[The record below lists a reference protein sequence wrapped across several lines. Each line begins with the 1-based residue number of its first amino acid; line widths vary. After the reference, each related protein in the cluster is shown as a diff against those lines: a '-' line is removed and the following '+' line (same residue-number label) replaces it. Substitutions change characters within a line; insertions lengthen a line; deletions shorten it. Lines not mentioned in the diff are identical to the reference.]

1 MGKAKRSHK
10 NETENEGKLPRGVAK
25 NVGVCV
31 LVWVCVWLGC

>member
-25 NVGVCV
+25 NVG
-31 LVWVCVWLGC
+31 WVCVWLRC